1 MKIKR
6 EHLPLGFAL
15 GCSLVLGGT
24 LPAGAQTGNQS
35 DITGVITTTSDI
47 AGGAFAPGG
56 TITTFT
62 NPDIQAAV
70 DEAAAL
76 ISTQL
81 AGGALPVAAT
91 NTPITSIS
99 ATVQQSLQSLLTETG
114 NVAAVSS
121 QIESAL
127 INAPGATN
135 TTENTTLVRNL
146 ITSLQGLTAGGSVS
160 PPELVAAA
168 EAYNAVIDASN
179 GAFLTNPPP
188 ELLAIQS
195 ALSRLVNAASEA
207 QEED

>member
-1 MKIKR
+1 M
-6 EHLPLGFAL
+6 
-15 GCSLVLGGT
+15 
-24 LPAGAQTGNQS
+24 
-35 DITGVITTTSDI
+35 
-47 AGGAFAPGG
+47 
-56 TITTFT
+56 
-62 NPDIQAAV
+62 
-70 DEAAAL
+70 
-76 ISTQL
+76 
-81 AGGALPVAAT
+81 AAT

-127 INAPGATN
+127 INAPGLTN

-146 ITSLQGLTAGGSVS
+146 TTSLQGLTAGDRVS
-160 PPELVAAA
+160 PPKMVAAV
-168 EAYNAVIDASN
+168 EAYNAVIDVSN
-179 GAFLTNPPP
+179 GTFLTNPPP